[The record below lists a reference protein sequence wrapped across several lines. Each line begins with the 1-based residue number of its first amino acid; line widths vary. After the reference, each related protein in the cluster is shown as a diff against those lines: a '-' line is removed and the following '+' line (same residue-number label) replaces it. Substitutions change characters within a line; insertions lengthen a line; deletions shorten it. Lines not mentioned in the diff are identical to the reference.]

1 MLTFFIQVL
10 DIIKRIIKNRFCEQ
24 LEEMRFKSEESL
36 DDNTIRTVI
45 VHSVLVASIHQSDNL
60 IKLLTDLLNNPN
72 VLVVCSVI
80 SELHNSELFYFYQ
93 GTFLPAMNLRNMSKD
108 KSNNKMKYPR

>member
-1 MLTFFIQVL
+1 MIWRQIFTVFIQVL
-10 DIIKRIIKNRFCEQ
+10 DIVKRIIKNRFCEQ

-45 VHSVLVASIHQSDNL
+45 VHSVLVASVHQSDNL

-72 VLVVCSVI
+72 VLVVCFII
-80 SELHNSELFYFYQ
+80 SELHNGELILYFTREPSFQ
-93 GTFLPAMNLRNMSKD
+93 Q
-108 KSNNKMKYPR
+108 

>member
-1 MLTFFIQVL
+1 ML
-10 DIIKRIIKNRFCEQ
+10 DIVKRIIKNRFCEQ

-45 VHSVLVASIHQSDNL
+45 VHSVLVASVHQSDNL

-72 VLVVCSVI
+72 VLVVCFII
-80 SELHNSELFYFYQ
+80 SELHNGELILYFTREPSFQ
-93 GTFLPAMNLRNMSKD
+93 Q
-108 KSNNKMKYPR
+108 